1 MRRIKLLDELSFIV
15 EFVLKSTKALSIFF
29 VVGISIASLIKTL
42 KLDKYLSKAFDRKK
56 AVAIPISVAT
66 GAFSPLCSCGVIPAI
81 AALLV
86 SGVPLAPI
94 MAFWITSPLM
104 DPESFVLTYGVLGR
118 DMAIAKLISTL
129 SIGLV
134 AGYTTLYL
142 SNKGFLDNQVLK
154 EIGNSRQ
161 DVAVTEEYI
170 ENNLNKS
177 QTIIFKFFQFVFNFK
192 DMAIFVGK
200 YILLA
205 FVLEALIIRYVP
217 MHWIG
222 SLLGID
228 NPLGPVIAAII
239 GVPAYASSIS
249 AIPIIRGLMDLGM
262 DKGTA
267 LAFMIGGAATSIPA
281 MIAVYSIV
289 KKRTFLLY
297 ILFSM
302 TGAIASGYIYRLL

>member
-1 MRRIKLLDELSFIV
+1 MRRIKLLGELSFIV